1 MSSSLLMQLSDFN
14 DLTDVCTTSMRRRK
28 TDDFRQI
35 RDGRTGPVDVGVL
48 SSKEQVA
55 RPTSTKNNK
64 SGKE

>member
-14 DLTDVCTTSMRRRK
+14 DVCTTSMRRRK